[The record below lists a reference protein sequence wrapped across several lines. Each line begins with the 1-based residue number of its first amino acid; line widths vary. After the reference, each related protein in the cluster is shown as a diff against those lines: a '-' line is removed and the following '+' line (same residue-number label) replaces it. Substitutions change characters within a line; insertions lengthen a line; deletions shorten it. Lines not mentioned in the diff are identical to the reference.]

1 MDNDVEIIRHK
12 LTEILTA
19 DAQLSRIFPLTGD
32 LKRAKF
38 SRVRFL
44 MKNARDNNIDSE
56 QALHAALGIEI
67 VHLASLIHDDVID
80 EAEMRRHQE
89 NLKAAKGDKSA
100 VLYGDYLFST
110 AVKHIQSTQ
119 NAGCAQIFVQSI
131 NDMCRGEA
139 IQDLLLNDPDYS
151 PTLEDV
157 QSVARG
163 KTGALFSFCAE
174 APAWI
179 IDEAKTELR
188 QALKEIGFLLGL
200 AYQIADD
207 ILDVTGIEENLG
219 KPAGND
225 LQKNCLTTPL
235 FIMMQDSGLNWLDF
249 RHYYLAPEHSLKD
262 DFLQSQTLNI
272 AKQQLA
278 NIKQDLADN
287 VFICQKNQWQI
298 DTLVNE
304 FWQRYIIQ
312 RMNLLRDCQ

>member
-19 DAQLSRIFPLTGD
+19 DKQLSHIFPLTGD
-32 LKRAKF
+32 LKHAKF
-38 SRVRFL
+38 SRARFL

-56 QALHAALGIEI
+56 QALDAALGIEI

-110 AVKHIQSTQ
+110 AVKQIQTTQ
-119 NAGCAQIFVQSI
+119 NADCAQLFVQSI

-139 IQDLLLNDPDYS
+139 VQDLLLTDPDYS

-163 KTGALFSFCAE
+163 KTGALFSFCAA

-179 IDEAKTELR
+179 ITGQKAELK

-200 AYQIADD
+200 AYQIVDD
-207 ILDVTGIEENLG
+207 ILDITGVEKNLG

-235 FIMMQDSGLNWLDF
+235 FMMMQDSGLNWSAF
-249 RHYYLAPEHSLKD
+249 RHYYLESEHSLKE
-262 DFLQSQTLNI
+262 DFLQSNTLTI
-272 AKQQLA
+272 AQQQLA
-278 NIKQDLADN
+278 KIKQDLADN
-287 VFICQKNQWQI
+287 VAICQQNQWQI
-298 DTLVNE
+298 EALVSI
-304 FWQRYIIQ
+304 FWQRYVEQ
-312 RMNLLRDCQ
+312 RMSLLRDFN